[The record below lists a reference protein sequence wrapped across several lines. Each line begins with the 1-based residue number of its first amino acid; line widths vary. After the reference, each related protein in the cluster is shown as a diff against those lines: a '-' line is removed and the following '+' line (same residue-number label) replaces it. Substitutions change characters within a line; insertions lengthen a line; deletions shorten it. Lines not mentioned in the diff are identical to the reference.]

1 MDGVSHPLHGHGAA
15 HHLCGNLW
23 RKMLFMMWTTSLVL
37 GSVGTLDCCSGD
49 ATCGDGWSV
58 PSGEGTWGIQKHV
71 CQSVVQNA
79 AYDLYINFG
88 FGVQGHLGMG
98 LVGLSHWG
106 WMECAIWRRDL
117 GYPKTCVPKC
127 GAKCRLRFVHQLW
140 FWGPR
145 APRHGAC
152 GVVPLGMDGVC
163 HLEKGPGVSKTCVP
177 KCGAKCCLRY
187 VHQLWFWGPRA
198 PRNGDCGGVPL
209 GMDGFG
215 HLEQGPGATKNMCAK
230 VWCKTSLTI
239 CTSVLMKGSKAT

>member
-1 MDGVSHPLHGHGAA
+1 MDGVSHLLHGHGAP

-23 RKMLFMMWTTSLVL
+23 CKMLFMMWTTSLVL

-98 LVGLSHWG
+98 LVGLSLWG

-117 GYPKTCVPKC
+117 GYPKHVCQSLVQNAVYDIYINF
-127 GAKCRLRFVHQLW
+127 GF
-140 FWGPR
+140 
-145 APRHGAC
+145 
-152 GVVPLGMDGVC
+152 GVL
-163 HLEKGPGVSKTCVP
+163 
-177 KCGAKCCLRY
+177 
-187 VHQLWFWGPRA
+187 
-198 PRNGDCGGVPL
+198 
-209 GMDGFG
+209 G
-215 HLEQGPGATKNMCAK
+215 HLEMGIVGVSLWGWMELAIWSRDRGNQKPVRQSVVQNIPYNMYISFDEG
-230 VWCKTSLTI
+230 V
-239 CTSVLMKGSKAT
+239 